1 MLVQNLKELIILGMT
16 IGRIFLVAQGKDS
29 TCNAE
34 DTWDWSLGRE
44 YSWRRKW
51 QSSIFAWEISW
62 TGDPG
67 RLQSVGSQSVGQD
80 LVTKEQ
86 QQLHNSDHR

>member
-34 DTWDWSLGRE
+34 DTWD
-44 YSWRRKW
+44 
-51 QSSIFAWEISW
+51 
-62 TGDPG
+62 
-67 RLQSVGSQSVGQD
+67 
-80 LVTKEQ
+80 
-86 QQLHNSDHR
+86 